1 MAFLRF
7 DVRRDVLDIA
17 LSIFGERPDMDLG
30 PSSAGPNVVRVGDML
45 PEPVVAYLK
54 QSTRARAAFR
64 RVVRNAGKRAINR
77 IRKAVRRLDLISPQG
92 TPTRGLFL
100 SSWRAEMRDVTGIGF
115 KLDLI
120 IVNAAPYTLYVHP
133 KGTSKRRTFVNTD
146 LPKLMGK
153 IAAEIG
159 EDLKGMVAALFGGR

>member
-1 MAFLRF
+1 MALLRF

-17 LSIFGERPDMDLG
+17 LSIFGGKRNMKLRPA
-30 PSSAGPNVVRVGDML
+30 SVGPNVVPVGNML

-64 RVVRNAGKRAINR
+64 RVVRNAGKRAVQR

-100 SSWRAEMRDVTGIGF
+100 SSWRAEMRDITGIGF
-115 KLDLI
+115 KMDLV

-133 KGTSKRRTFVNTD
+133 KGTSKTRTFVNTD

-159 EDLKGMVAALFGGR
+159 EDLRGMVAALFGVR